1 MGALDVVEVP
11 NESVAVMSFD
21 EMTERIET
29 QLSLDDIG
37 MYQLFGDDPNAPA
50 EVVADK
56 VVMNISDMEIGLS
69 RTKIKDERFDFYL
82 VPSVTLSGSYTAYNS
97 GGEEIYTYPENGRS
111 DVVLVLN
118 LVDGTVI
125 NYAQ

>member
-1 MGALDVVEVP
+1 MYKRQVP